1 MKNQQQKKKKFEK
14 PAKAPITKTE
24 LRRVLQNLQ
33 QQTLK
38 CKQLE
43 KQISK
48 MNKKLQL
55 NNANL
60 DNTLNKNFLNILYR
74 TMLNCDL
81 FEFALAA
88 TEEIICTLK

>member
-1 MKNQQQKKKKFEK
+1 M
-14 PAKAPITKTE
+14 PITKTE

-33 QQTLK
+33 QQRLK

-55 NNANL
+55 NNANV

-88 TEEIICTLK
+88 TEEIICTFK

>member
-1 MKNQQQKKKKFEK
+1 MKNQQQKKKKIEK

-33 QQTLK
+33 QQRLK

-43 KQISK
+43 KKISK
-48 MNKKLQL
+48 MNKELQL
-55 NNANL
+55 NKANV
-60 DNTLNKNFLNILYR
+60 DNTLNKNFLNILNR
-74 TMLNCDL
+74 TMLNYDL

-88 TEEIICTLK
+88 IEEIICTFK

>member
-1 MKNQQQKKKKFEK
+1 MFFTCKRLKKARKSQKKVEKSTAKKEKKIEK

-33 QQTLK
+33 QQRLK

-48 MNKKLQL
+48 MNKELQL
-55 NNANL
+55 NNANV
-60 DNTLNKNFLNILYR
+60 DNTLNKNFLNIL
-74 TMLNCDL
+74 
-81 FEFALAA
+81 
-88 TEEIICTLK
+88 

>member
-1 MKNQQQKKKKFEK
+1 MKNQQQKKKKIEK

-33 QQTLK
+33 QQRLK

-43 KQISK
+43 KKISK
-48 MNKKLQL
+48 MKKELQL
-55 NNANL
+55 NKANV
-60 DNTLNKNFLNILYR
+60 DNTLNKNFLNILNR
-74 TMLNCDL
+74 TMLNYDL

-88 TEEIICTLK
+88 IEEII